1 MRVSEIRS
9 PHIEGRYTFPCITAD
24 HFYIRLS
31 ILEDYVWFVGS
42 TQFTQLSQGV
52 HAHKLEHWI
61 FIWYETHQLVFFCF
75 FFCFFFHLPFLI
87 FHDFHVVRH
96 QFPSVKGEQ
105 ILMFLE
111 NIPLQKCEKNK
122 HF

>member
-31 ILEDYVWFVGS
+31 ILEDYLWFVGS

-61 FIWYETHQLVFFCF
+61 FIWYETHQ
-75 FFCFFFHLPFLI
+75 
-87 FHDFHVVRH
+87 
-96 QFPSVKGEQ
+96 
-105 ILMFLE
+105 
-111 NIPLQKCEKNK
+111 
-122 HF
+122 